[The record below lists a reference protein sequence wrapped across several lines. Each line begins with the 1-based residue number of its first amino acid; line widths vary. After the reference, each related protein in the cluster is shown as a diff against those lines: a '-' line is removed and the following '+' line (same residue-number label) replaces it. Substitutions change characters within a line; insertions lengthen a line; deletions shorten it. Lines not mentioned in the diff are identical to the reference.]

1 MDSKSIG
8 WGFESLLP
16 CHFKVDMEKTYNKI
30 IAISFVIAAALFGWV
45 VNVAINILVNTWGSF
60 ARVANN
66 TVVSHG
72 VPIAAAI
79 LFFFVLI
86 FNTGIRSWASDVAL
100 EIGKIVWPSVKD
112 TRSLTIVVCMIILIA
127 AVLFSV
133 FDLVSGYIVEFILD
147 LEI

>member
-1 MDSKSIG
+1 
-8 WGFESLLP
+8 
-16 CHFKVDMEKTYNKI
+16 MEKTNNKI

-45 VNVAINILVNTWGSF
+45 VNVAINILMNTWGAF

-72 VPIAAAI
+72 VPIAAGI
-79 LFFFVLI
+79 IFFFILI
-86 FNTGIRSWASDVAL
+86 FTSSIRGWATDVAL

-127 AVLFSV
+127 SILFSV